1 MTNPKPVRK
10 QQVKRKPLPE
20 PAPETVKPQANN
32 YAPVMKITPSG
43 QKVVPPGTKV
53 TTVGLGNLTVE
64 TNGKRDYTST

>member
-20 PAPETVKPQANN
+20 PAPETVRPEAKN

-64 TNGKRDYTST
+64 TNGKRDYTSI